1 MKLLKLAVLG
11 VSGMLGNAAFRIL
24 SARHPGNV
32 YGTTRSSVPPK
43 LFEPRLERQIATGIE
58 VENFD
63 ALAGFL
69 GESRPDVIINCI
81 GVVKQIASSKDP
93 LVAIPVNAVFPHR
106 LARLSNLVGA
116 RLIHVS
122 TDCVFTGKKGNYI
135 ESDPPDAEDLYGR
148 SKLLGEVDYPNA
160 VTLRTS
166 IVGREVATRN
176 GLIEW
181 FLAQSGRVRGYRRAI
196 FSGLTTLELV
206 RVIVDRVIGHEDLRG
221 VYHVSVDPIS
231 KFDLLTLVKGIYG
244 TDTEIEPD
252 DSVRIDRSLN
262 SDRFRA
268 ATGYSPPPWRDL
280 IQQMRNLES
289 NPPLKAN

>member
-1 MKLLKLAVLG
+1 MKLAVLG

-24 SARHPGNV
+24 SARYPGSV
-32 YGTTRSSVPPK
+32 YGTTRSRVPPK
-43 LFEPRLERQIATGIE
+43 LWELRLGRQIATGIE
-58 VENFD
+58 VENLD
-63 ALAGFL
+63 ALVRFL
-69 GESRPDVIINCI
+69 GEIRPDVVINCI
-81 GVVKQIASSKDP
+81 GIVKQIPLSKDP
-93 LVAIPVNAVFPHR
+93 LVAIPINAVFPHR

-122 TDCVFTGKKGNYI
+122 TDCVFTGNRGNYI
-135 ESDPPDAEDLYGR
+135 ESDTPDAEDLYGR

-166 IVGREVATRN
+166 IVGREISTRN

-196 FSGLTTLELV
+196 FSGLTTDELV
-206 RVIVDRVIGHEDLRG
+206 RVIADQVIAHRDLRG

-231 KFDLLTLVKGIYG
+231 KFDLLTIVKEIYG
-244 TDTEIEPD
+244 ADAEIEPD

-268 ATGYSPPPWRDL
+268 ATGYSPPRWRDL

-289 NPPLKAN
+289 GPPFKAD